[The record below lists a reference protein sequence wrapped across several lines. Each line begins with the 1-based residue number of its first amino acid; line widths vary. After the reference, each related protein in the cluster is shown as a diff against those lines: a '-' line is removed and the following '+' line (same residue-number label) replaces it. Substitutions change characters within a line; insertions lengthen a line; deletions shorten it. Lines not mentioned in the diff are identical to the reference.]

1 MIIQVNKKEKDN
13 NNNNNNNKN
22 INYNIARKITCR
34 NMPGGAEMYS
44 PKFTISIALLSAA
57 QI

>member
-1 MIIQVNKKEKDN
+1 MIIQVNKKEKD
-13 NNNNNNNKN
+13 NNNNNNKN